1 VRSRPIRF
9 EACFRKRDSSNRGM
23 ARPHLAIDIVTL
35 FPKLFE
41 GPLNES
47 MAKQAQKRG
56 SVKIQIQ
63 DLRDFAVDKRRTC
76 DDKPFGGGPG
86 MVMMAQPIHDCLKE
100 IAGGWRILVSPR
112 GKVFE
117 HQTARRLARKRHL
130 VFICGHY
137 EGIDERVH
145 DHLVDE
151 ELSIGDFVTTGG
163 EFPALCMIDAII
175 RWVPGVLGNQDSLH
189 SESFSDGMLDFPQ
202 YTKPRDFEG
211 WKVPEVLFSG
221 DHRAIHKW
229 RTEQAFKLTKKHR
242 PDLLASKK

>member
-1 VRSRPIRF
+1 
-9 EACFRKRDSSNRGM
+9 M
-23 ARPHLAIDIVTL
+23 ASPRLTIDIVTL

-56 SVKIQIQ
+56 AVKIQVHN
-63 DLRDFAVDKRRTC
+63 LRDFALDKHKSC

-86 MVMMAQPIHDCLKE
+86 MVMMVQPIDDCLKQ
-100 IAGGWRILVSPR
+100 IGGGFRILVSPR
-112 GKVFE
+112 GKVFRHE
-117 HQTARRLARKRHL
+117 MARRLARKRHL

-137 EGIDERVH
+137 EGIDERAH
-145 DHLVDE
+145 NHLVDE
-151 ELSIGDFVTTGG
+151 EISIGDFVTTGG

-189 SESFSDGMLDFPQ
+189 SESFSNGSLDFPQ
-202 YTKPRDFEG
+202 YTRPRDFGG

-221 DHRAIHKW
+221 DHRAIAKW
-229 RTEQAFKLTKKHR
+229 RAEQALKLTKKHR
-242 PDLLASKK
+242 PDLLVSKK